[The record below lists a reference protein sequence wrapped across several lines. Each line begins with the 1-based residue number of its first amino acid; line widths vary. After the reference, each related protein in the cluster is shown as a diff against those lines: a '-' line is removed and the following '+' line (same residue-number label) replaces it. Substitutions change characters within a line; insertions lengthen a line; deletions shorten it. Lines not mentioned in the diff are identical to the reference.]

1 MLKPD
6 AVIKRMSYRVPE
18 QLQVSLRKVVNLI
31 DLSKG
36 YWQIPLP
43 QELTAFRT
51 PWGPFHFK
59 VLSFGLHRAPASFQ
73 RLMDQVLQ
81 GITFTTAYLDD
92 IVIYNDTWEQH
103 LKHIQ
108 EVLKCLQRTG
118 LTVNP
123 QKCAVQD

>member
-1 MLKPD
+1 M
-6 AVIKRMSYRVPE
+6 
-18 QLQVSLRKVVNLI
+18 
-31 DLSKG
+31 
-36 YWQIPLP
+36 
-43 QELTAFRT
+43 
-51 PWGPFHFK
+51 GPFHFK